1 MPRQKPGHVV
11 KAQQAQKVR
20 TQGQAERDGPPEN
33 TDIPITLRFMRV
45 LIILF
50 ASFELV
56 AHSAEKVYNSRS
68 RMSRG
73 GILCPFC
80 PIHPPPAPAPPQV
93 GRGTYSL
100 PTGSAHADGGAAGV
114 KKRFSLAARHR
125 FFGQAPKKWGRKA
138 AGAIDHRPIKRRTR
152 KRVKKR
158 GNPRRGF
165 PLGPPPALL

>member
-33 TDIPITLRFMRV
+33 TDVSITLRFMRV

-56 AHSAEKVYNSRS
+56 AHSAGKVYNSRS

-80 PIHPPPAPAPPQV
+80 PRLAPAPPQV

-100 PTGSAHADGGAAGV
+100 PTGSAHADGGATGV
-114 KKRFSLAARHR
+114 KGAFLWRLDTVSLGKHQRNGVESQDRLTTTAQSNGAHAESKRKQKGGTPGEGSPLDSLLR
-125 FFGQAPKKWGRKA
+125 
-138 AGAIDHRPIKRRTR
+138 
-152 KRVKKR
+152 
-158 GNPRRGF
+158 
-165 PLGPPPALL
+165 L